1 MASGKFLKENR
12 MQRNKTIFLAGDSTV
27 QTYKLDD
34 APQCGWGAMLYRYFS
49 DNEAKVYHSK
59 GSKFENAITYE
70 LKDLTI
76 DNRAMAARSAKSFFD
91 EGRWED
97 LLSCVNE
104 GDYVLM
110 QFAHNDANKEKPERY
125 LTPDE
130 YGEKL
135 LNDYIK
141 PIREKKAVP
150 ILVTA
155 IAMKDFDE
163 NGVCRISFPEY
174 REKML
179 ELAQN
184 KKVDL
189 IDLGKETAAYNT
201 LIGEEACKNIYM
213 NLEKGMFKCAPEGR
227 EDNAHLRFEG
237 AFIYAGFVAEGL
249 GDILNL

>member
-1 MASGKFLKENR
+1 
-12 MQRNKTIFLAGDSTV
+12 MQSKRTIFLAGDSTV
-27 QTYKLDD
+27 QTYKLVD

-49 DNEAKVYHSK
+49 DNEVIVYHSK
-59 GSKFENAITYE
+59 ESRFENAITYE

-97 LLSCVNE
+97 LLSCV
-104 GDYVLM
+104 
-110 QFAHNDANKEKPERY
+110 KPERY

-184 KKVDL
+184 ERVYL

-201 LIGEEACKNIYM
+201 LIGEEACKGIYM
-213 NLEKGMFKCAPEGR
+213 SLERGMFKCAPEGR
-227 EDNAHLRFEG
+227 EDNAHLRFDG

-249 GDILNL
+249 RDLLNL